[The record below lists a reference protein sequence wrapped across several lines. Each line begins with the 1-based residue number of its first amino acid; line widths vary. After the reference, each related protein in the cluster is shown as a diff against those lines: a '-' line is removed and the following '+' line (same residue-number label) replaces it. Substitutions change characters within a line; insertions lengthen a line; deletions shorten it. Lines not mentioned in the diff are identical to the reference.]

1 MVLKY
6 FWMGSPWN
14 LNGFPM
20 HFEWISNWFW
30 NAFQWILKGI
40 PLDFGLIPDVCLCYW
55 LALSSIIL
63 LAPTSRALG
72 SLILH
77 CFSYFSYVLHCCVYD
92 LGSVFIVLSTVV
104 AYVRCLS
111 FFVVSAVGWLFFFVR
126 VLSVH
131 VRRAS
136 GPPYFLFPATSGMLS
151 RPLDSLSSISRIR
164 LLI

>member
-6 FWMGSPWN
+6 FWMGSPWS
-14 LNGFPM
+14 LNGLPM
-20 HFEWISNWFW
+20 HFWMDFQLVLKRFPIDFERDSTGFWF
-30 NAFQWILKGI
+30 
-40 PLDFGLIPDVCLCYW
+40 DSRCLFMFLACYFFYCS
-55 LALSSIIL
+55 LSPYV
-63 LAPTSRALG
+63 AGPWF

-77 CFSYFSYVLHCCVYD
+77 CFSYFCYVLHCCVYD

-136 GPPYFLFPATSGMLS
+136 GPPYFFIPCNLW
-151 RPLDSLSSISRIR
+151 DVV
-164 LLI
+164 